1 MARSDDLSEALAPLP
16 AWRGLLGYDQALNT
30 WQGLV
35 QRERLPSP
43 LLLVGR
49 AGIGKRSLLA
59 ALTAMHY
66 CEVGTAC
73 GECVQCRYLLSGKHP
88 EVLWM
93 EVDDGAAFLTDD
105 ACKLQDHLALS
116 PGPGARYRTV
126 VLVDADRLTEAAA
139 NRLLKVIE
147 EPPPGARLF
156 LSTSRVGA
164 VLPTILSRL
173 VRWHLPPPPLALSLQ
188 WLAKESA
195 AAGLSPLP
203 AAELE
208 DLLKRSALSP
218 GMAWRE
224 LSAAAEQKGGGFS
237 LLPQTATAA
246 EMVEWAETC
255 TRQQGR
261 SAAQLIEQWDVSL
274 NQYYRKVIA
283 SGVAPDSGVVA
294 RTQRRDL
301 LRRARGLARGARVP
315 LNAQLLAEALAL
327 TQRS

>member
-1 MARSDDLSEALAPLP
+1 MAKSDDLSEALGPLP
-16 AWRGLLGYDQALNT
+16 VWRGIIGYDQVLST

-59 ALTAMHY
+59 ALTAVHY
-66 CEVGTAC
+66 CAVGTAC
-73 GECVQCRYLLSGKHP
+73 GECVQCRYLLSGRHP

-93 EVDDGAAFLTDD
+93 EVEEGGAFLTDD

-116 PGPGARYRTV
+116 PGPGSHYRTV

-173 VRWHLPPPPLALSLQ
+173 VRWHLPPPPLALSLD
-188 WLAKESA
+188 WLTREAA
-195 AAGLSPLP
+195 AAGLPPLSS
-203 AAELE
+203 AELE
-208 DLLKRSALSP
+208 SLLKRSALSP
-218 GMAWRE
+218 GIAWRE
-224 LSAAAEQKGGGFS
+224 LSALAGQKGGDFS
-237 LLPQTATAA
+237 LLPQAATAA
-246 EMVEWAETC
+246 EMVDWAELV

-261 SAAQLIEQWDVSL
+261 SAAQLLDQWDVCL

-283 SGVAPDSGVVA
+283 SGVVPDAGVVA
-294 RTQRRDL
+294 ITQRREL
-301 LRRARGLARGARVP
+301 LRRARGLARGALVP